1 MKIVLDNLI
10 RVICMFSGL
19 RAILSRK
26 FSPRTTGTDFYE
38 ARDEASV
45 TLLSY
50 HDFFVREILLF
61 FFFFSFSFFPPEWK
75 RNARGLM
82 NV

>member
-1 MKIVLDNLI
+1 MKILFDNLI

-19 RAILSRK
+19 RATLSRK
-26 FSPRTTGTDFYE
+26 FSLRTTDKDFYE
-38 ARDEASV
+38 AREVSV

-50 HDFFVREILLF
+50 HDFFVREILLLFFLF
-61 FFFFSFSFFPPEWK
+61 FFFFLPERE

>member
-1 MKIVLDNLI
+1 MKILLDNLI

-26 FSPRTTGTDFYE
+26 FSLRTTDTDFYE
-38 ARDEASV
+38 ARELSV

-61 FFFFSFSFFPPEWK
+61 FFLFLFFPLNGREMLE
-75 RNARGLM
+75 A
-82 NV
+82 